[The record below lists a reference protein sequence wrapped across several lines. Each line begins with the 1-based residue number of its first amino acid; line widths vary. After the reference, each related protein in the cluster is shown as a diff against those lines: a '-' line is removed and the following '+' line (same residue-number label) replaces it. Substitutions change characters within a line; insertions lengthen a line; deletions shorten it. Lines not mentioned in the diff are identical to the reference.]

1 MRRLAVVCTLILL
14 VCAVAQSDVIHTV
27 DGRKITGKIVR
38 EDADTVTIKARYG
51 GEITLDRLDIE
62 RIEKGKLPEEIYE
75 EKAGT
80 LDKADAQGHYELGM
94 WCKKNSLPRQ
104 AKEEFQKAIA
114 AGPDHEG
121 ARKELGYRKIE
132 GKWVS
137 AAEPRRK
144 NEPRSKAASLSSA
157 RMSGLLK
164 LIAEALKNG
173 NLSDAAKEKLESFN
187 SLSKKDFEKVAAKI
201 AEWKTYKPQS
211 QEDFT
216 VQAAG
221 MQTFVHLPPGY
232 NPKKSYPLIIT
243 LHGAGGNGQNLRGA
257 WANTKTNWGQKVRA
271 GYIVVAPTWQPA
283 RWWLWPQGKDIFT
296 LLEEM
301 KNAYS
306 VDTDRVIIGGFSN
319 GAHSAWNLGMKQPSL
334 FAALAP
340 AAGAPVAESG
350 QSLDLDM
357 VASLANL
364 PVHLV
369 HSADDRICS
378 ASTAKRVEARYRELG
393 YKNFVHKQF
402 DSGGH
407 VAHIEYWG
415 NIFEWFGKLR
425 RDIYSKKVVFMSD
438 HQELDTAYWLR
449 LGGISPR
456 AKVTGEVKGSTI
468 KLKIEKATRI
478 TIFVSDKMLDMDKP
492 LKVQVN
498 GKQKFSGTITR
509 SAGVALEEALRRN
522 DRNAVYAGKI
532 ELDVP

>member
-257 WANTKTNWGQKVRA
+257 WANTKTNWGRKVRA

-283 RWWLWPQGKDIFT
+283 
-296 LLEEM
+296 
-301 KNAYS
+301 
-306 VDTDRVIIGGFSN
+306 
-319 GAHSAWNLGMKQPSL
+319 
-334 FAALAP
+334 
-340 AAGAPVAESG
+340 
-350 QSLDLDM
+350 
-357 VASLANL
+357 
-364 PVHLV
+364 
-369 HSADDRICS
+369 
-378 ASTAKRVEARYRELG
+378 
-393 YKNFVHKQF
+393 
-402 DSGGH
+402 
-407 VAHIEYWG
+407 
-415 NIFEWFGKLR
+415 
-425 RDIYSKKVVFMSD
+425 
-438 HQELDTAYWLR
+438 
-449 LGGISPR
+449 
-456 AKVTGEVKGSTI
+456 
-468 KLKIEKATRI
+468 
-478 TIFVSDKMLDMDKP
+478 
-492 LKVQVN
+492 
-498 GKQKFSGTITR
+498 
-509 SAGVALEEALRRN
+509 
-522 DRNAVYAGKI
+522 
-532 ELDVP
+532 